1 MLWQE
6 SIMLPCPNPL
16 KISNYQP
23 KVRFFVGLV
32 LNLDD
37 TDRSVSKRKK
47 IRGLH
52 SRSTPKLGAENWEG
66 FRRPDSRGGKLPW
79 TMVRSRLVRLAPAH
93 RREKSTFKY
102 FGRPPQSKPKIAWQK
117 RGSHK
122 SNFRGIQIARG
133 GYIQANRLQK
143 RKMNR
148 TLAEPGISF
157 TQACTSLHSSTRR
170 DVFHSSKSQY
180 AFRKHEIGINCALA

>member
-1 MLWQE
+1 
-6 SIMLPCPNPL
+6 
-16 KISNYQP
+16 
-23 KVRFFVGLV
+23 
-32 LNLDD
+32 
-37 TDRSVSKRKK
+37 
-47 IRGLH
+47 
-52 SRSTPKLGAENWEG
+52 
-66 FRRPDSRGGKLPW
+66 
-79 TMVRSRLVRLAPAH
+79 MVRSRLVRLAPAH

-148 TLAEPGISF
+148 TPTRARDFVHTSMHLTPFKHPERCIPFIQKPICISE
-157 TQACTSLHSSTRR
+157 T
-170 DVFHSSKSQY
+170 
-180 AFRKHEIGINCALA
+180 